1 MAVDEADVLNST
13 CIADL
18 GWVEGNPKG
27 TPPSRFVKAVNHEGI
42 HPKKLTITASFDAA
56 SRGVFPAAE
65 LIHDKLTARCDV
77 KRLGPCDGGETHF
90 FTTGTDK
97 KGLHPLVQRLV
108 PVRR

>member
-1 MAVDEADVLNST
+1 M
-13 CIADL
+13 
-18 GWVEGNPKG
+18 
-27 TPPSRFVKAVNHEGI
+27 
-42 HPKKLTITASFDAA
+42 
-56 SRGVFPAAE
+56 GVFPAAE